1 MSKPYVSLTM
11 PHADDLKIRRMT
23 VEDGLGQL
31 FEFQLDLAS
40 KVGGLNYED
49 FLGQSVTVNWE
60 LPSGGTRHF
69 NGILVRF
76 GQTAVEGVWHNFHAV
91 LRPWFWLLT
100 RTSDCRIFQNVSVID
115 IFKSVCSGLGFTDYK
130 IQTSGTYTA
139 REYCVQYRETAFDF
153 LSRLF
158 ECEGIYYY
166 FSHEEGK
173 HYLVLCD
180 GVNSHEPY
188 AGYESIPYEP
198 DLLREECI
206 SSWNVSLEL
215 QPGAVV
221 LNDFSFLTP
230 KADLKSKLSVERN
243 HPYSKFEIYDYP
255 GGYLKKDLGDNYAR
269 ARIEE
274 RQSQYQV
281 IRGGGDVQGIA
292 TGSLFS
298 LTDHPRDDQN
308 EQYLIVS
315 SIHHFVNSDVESDCS
330 HECHFVAIPKIQNF
344 RSSRSTPR
352 PVISGPQT
360 AIVTGASGDEIW
372 TDSNGRVKVQFHWD
386 RLGTNDENSSCWVR
400 VAQTW
405 AGKKWGSQ
413 FLPRVGHEVVVEF
426 MEGDP
431 DRPLIVGSVY
441 NADQPTPY
449 ALPENATQSGIKSHS
464 SKDGDDSAFNELR
477 FDDNKGKEQIYFH
490 AEKDFQRVVENN
502 DSLTV
507 GLEKKDPGDQTIQ
520 IHNNRTVTIDEGN
533 DSLQI
538 KKGNRDVKVDSGNDT
553 LTVSKGNQE
562 VKVQAGNHTLTIS
575 KGNQTISISVGSST
589 MEAAQGIVLKVGGN
603 SIKIDPSGIII
614 KGTMISIEGQAKLD
628 LKAPMTTVN
637 GDGMLTLK
645 GGLTQIN

>member
-1 MSKPYVSLTM
+1 MTI
-11 PHADDLKIRRMT
+11 PHAADVIIRRMS
-23 VEDGLGQL
+23 VAENLGRL
-31 FEFQLDLAS
+31 FEFQLDLTS
-40 KVGGLNYED
+40 NVGGLSYQD

-60 LPSGGTRHF
+60 LPRGGTRHF
-69 NGILVRF
+69 NGILVSF
-76 GQTAVEGVWHNFHAV
+76 GQTAVEGTWHHYHAV

-100 RTSDCRIFQNVSVID
+100 RSSDCRIFQNVSVID
-115 IFKSVCSGLGFTDYK
+115 IFKSVCSDLGFTDYK
-130 IQTSGTYTA
+130 LQTSGTYAA

-166 FSHEEGK
+166 FTHEDGK
-173 HYLVLCD
+173 HYLVLSD
-180 GVNSHEPY
+180 GVDSHQPY
-188 AGYESIPYEP
+188 TGYESIAYEP
-198 DLLREECI
+198 KPLREECI
-206 SSWNVSLEL
+206 SSWNVSFEL
-215 QPGAVV
+215 QPGTVV

-230 KADLKSKLSVERN
+230 KADLKSKLSVTRS
-243 HPYSKFEIYDYP
+243 HPYSTFEIYDYP
-255 GGYLKKDLGDNYAR
+255 GGYFTKDLGDNYVR

-281 IRGGGDVQGIA
+281 IRGSCDVQGLA
-292 TGSLFS
+292 AGSLFT
-298 LTDHPRDDQN
+298 LTDHPRIDQN
-308 EQYLIVS
+308 DEYLIVS
-315 SIHHFVNSDVESDCS
+315 TVHQFVNSDVVSECS
-330 HECHFVAIPKIQNF
+330 HQCDFVAIPKTQTF
-344 RSSRSTPR
+344 RSPRITPR

-386 RLGTNDENSSCWVR
+386 RVGTNDENSSCWIR

-405 AGKKWGSQ
+405 AGNKWGSQ

-441 NADQPTPY
+441 NADQPVPY
-449 ALPENATQSGIKSHS
+449 SLPDNATQSGIKSHS
-464 SKDGDDSAFNELR
+464 SKEGDDSTFNELR
-477 FDDNKGKEQIYFH
+477 FEDSKGKEQIYFH

-502 DSLTV
+502 DTLTV

-533 DSLQI
+533 DALQI
-538 KKGNRDVKVDSGNDT
+538 KKGNRDVKIDTGNDT
-553 LTVSKGNQE
+553 VTVSQGSQE
-562 VKVQAGNHTLTIS
+562 VKIAAGNHTLTIS
-575 KGNQTISISVGSST
+575 QGNQTISISVGSST
-589 MEAAQGIVLKVGGN
+589 MEAAQGIELKVGGN
-603 SIKIDPSGIII
+603 SIKIDPAGITV